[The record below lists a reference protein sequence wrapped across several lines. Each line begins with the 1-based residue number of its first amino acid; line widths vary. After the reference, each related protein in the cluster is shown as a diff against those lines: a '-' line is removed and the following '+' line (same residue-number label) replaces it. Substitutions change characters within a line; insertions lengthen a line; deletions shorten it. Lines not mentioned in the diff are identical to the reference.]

1 MGNDR
6 SRVAGERSDTRT
18 LLEFFGNEAT
28 VFFPILDSVHSDN
41 WTVPSGTEETGFHDR
56 LRG

>member
-6 SRVAGERSDTRT
+6 SRVAGERSDTPT